1 MTFKHKLSRRL
12 ALLKDRTV
20 LFAAATLAAA
30 LISCERPFATDQG
43 ADIAS
48 LVVWPKTVTLQ
59 QNQTTDFVA
68 FGMTTA
74 GDTVL
79 VAVSW
84 SVTGGSIVDST
95 TSRGQHYGHYKAGAD
110 PGNFKVVGKHLASG
124 KSDTATAVVSPVV
137 VPVAAVV
144 VAPATANVIV
154 DSTIQLVAI
163 PVDSAGTALG
173 GRAVTWT
180 SGAAGVATVDG
191 SGLVTGRAAGF
202 AAITATCEGKSGS
215 AAVTVAAPP
224 PAPVASVSVSPASA
238 SVSVG
243 QTVQLA
249 ATPKDAN
256 GNPLTGRTVT
266 WSSGNSGVATVSA
279 SGIVTGVSPGAAT
292 ITAASEG
299 KSGTA
304 AVTVSSVPVA
314 SVAVSPTSAS
324 VSVGQTEQLA
334 ATPKDANGN
343 PLTGRTVTWSSG
355 NTAVATVS
363 ASGLVTGVSAGA
375 ATITAASEGQ
385 SGSAA
390 ITVTSVPV
398 ASVAVSPASASVQ
411 TGQAVQLTATPKDAN
426 GNPLSGRTIV
436 WTSSNTAAASVNTSG
451 RVTGVAAGSAT
462 ITATSEGKSGTAAIT
477 VTAPPAPAPV
487 ATVAVSPASASVA
500 AGQAVQLSAVT
511 KDSAGTVL
519 TGRTVTWASS
529 NSGIASVSGSGFVT
543 GVTVG
548 AATITAT
555 SEGKSGTAAITVTAP
570 PPVTGSCLALP
581 GPTITL
587 SGLSTSPYQNT
598 SLTSGTKIDATAAQW
613 LLNTPDVW
621 GYMGSSSNLCW
632 HSGQI
637 LGTIPPST
645 PYEDNLNGYHLMYG
659 VDVHGASPL
668 VEGLTIFTGGDG
680 ITFDAAEDANWT
692 VRDVHMT
699 YIRDDCIENDFLNS
713 GLVDRSFFDG
723 CYDFMSARAYGGGAA
738 DGSANTVTVQ
748 NSLIR
753 VQGMDKL
760 YPGLSAPG
768 YGGFWKWSGSGSPN
782 TDIGPM
788 LVITNTV
795 FRADAP
801 PVEGNGAGLYMAPVP
816 GKVKSCANN
825 VMVWLGPGSF
835 PEPLPSCFT
844 VLTGQAG
851 RDYWDNAVAQWKA
864 AHPAPV
870 DMAPPIVSLW
880 SPGLAGSSTLTGTV
894 TLVATAVDD
903 QALGGVQFA
912 LNGQPIGAEVSTA
925 ATPAKFPL
933 TWDSHGLANGTY
945 TLTATARDVAGHRT
959 TSAGVTVTISN

>member
-1 MTFKHKLSRRL
+1 
-12 ALLKDRTV
+12 
-20 LFAAATLAAA
+20 
-30 LISCERPFATDQG
+30 
-43 ADIAS
+43 
-48 LVVWPKTVTLQ
+48 VT
-59 QNQTTDFVA
+59 N
-68 FGMTTA
+68 
-74 GDTVL
+74 
-79 VAVSW
+79 
-84 SVTGGSIVDST
+84 
-95 TSRGQHYGHYKAGAD
+95 
-110 PGNFKVVGKHLASG
+110 
-124 KSDTATAVVSPVV
+124 
-137 VPVAAVV
+137 
-144 VAPATANVIV
+144 
-154 DSTIQLVAI
+154 
-163 PVDSAGTALG
+163 
-173 GRAVTWT
+173 
-180 SGAAGVATVDG
+180 
-191 SGLVTGRAAGF
+191 
-202 AAITATCEGKSGS
+202 
-215 AAVTVAAPP
+215 
-224 PAPVASVSVSPASA
+224 
-238 SVSVG
+238 
-243 QTVQLA
+243 
-249 ATPKDAN
+249 
-256 GNPLTGRTVT
+256 
-266 WSSGNSGVATVSA
+266 
-279 SGIVTGVSPGAAT
+279 
-292 ITAASEG
+292 
-299 KSGTA
+299 
-304 AVTVSSVPVA
+304 VPVA
-314 SVAVSPTSAS
+314 SVAVSPTTAS
-324 VSVGQTEQLA
+324 VPVGQT
-334 ATPKDANGN
+334 
-343 PLTGRTVTWSSG
+343 
-355 NTAVATVS
+355 
-363 ASGLVTGVSAGA
+363 
-375 ATITAASEGQ
+375 
-385 SGSAA
+385 
-390 ITVTSVPV
+390 
-398 ASVAVSPASASVQ
+398 
-411 TGQAVQLTATPKDAN
+411 VQLTATPKDAN
-426 GNPLSGRTIV
+426 GNTLSGRTIA
-436 WTSSNTAAASVNTSG
+436 WASSNPAAATVNTSG
-451 RVTGVAAGSAT
+451 RVTGVAAGTAT

-477 VTAPPAPAPV
+477 VTAPPLPAPV
-487 ATVAVSPASASVA
+487 ASVAVSPASASVP

-519 TGRTVTWASS
+519 TGRALTWASS
-529 NSGIASVSGSGFVT
+529 NGGIASVNGSGLVT
-543 GVTVG
+543 GVAVG

-555 SEGKSGTAAITVTAP
+555 SEGKSGTAALTVTAL
-570 PPVTGSCLALP
+570 PPVTGSCLALA

-587 SGLSTSPYQNT
+587 SGMSTSPYQNT
-598 SLTSGTKIDATAAQW
+598 SLVSGTKIDATTAQW

-723 CYDFMSARAYGGGAA
+723 CYDFMSARAYGAGAP

-753 VQGMDKL
+753 VQAMDKL
-760 YPGLSAPG
+760 YPGLPTPG

-782 TDIGPM
+782 TDIGPS
-788 LVITNTV
+788 LVINNTV

-864 AHPAPV
+864 AHPALV

-880 SPGLAGSSTLTGTV
+880 SPGLSGSSTLTGTV

-903 QALGGVQFA
+903 QALLGVQFA
-912 LNGQPIGAEVSTA
+912 LNGQPIGAEVLAA

-945 TLTATARDVAGHRT
+945 TLTATARDAAGHRT

>member
-12 ALLKDRTV
+12 ALLKDRAV
-20 LFAAATLAAA
+20 LYFAASLAAA
-30 LISCERPFATDQG
+30 VISCERPLATDQG
-43 ADIAS
+43 ADIAA

-68 FGMTTA
+68 VGLTTA

-79 VAVSW
+79 IPVSW

-95 TSRGQHYGHYKAGAD
+95 TSKGQHYGHYKAGTD
-110 PGNFKVVGKHLASG
+110 SGTFKVVGKHLASG

-144 VAPATANVIV
+144 VAPATATVTV
-154 DSTIQLVAI
+154 DSTVQLVAI

-173 GRAVTWT
+173 GRTVTWT
-180 SGAAGVATVDG
+180 SGAPGVATVDG
-191 SGLVTGRAAGF
+191 SGLVTGVAAGS
-202 AAITATCEGKSGS
+202 ATITATSEGKSGS
-215 AAVTVAAPP
+215 AAVTVAAAP
-224 PAPVASVSVSPASA
+224 PAPVASVSISPASA

-249 ATPKDAN
+249 ALPKDAN
-256 GNPLTGRTVT
+256 GNLLSGRTVS
-266 WSSGNSGVATVSA
+266 WSSGNTGIATVSA
-279 SGIVTGVSPGAAT
+279 SGLVTGVSAGAAT

-324 VSVGQTEQLA
+324 LLVGQTQQLS

-343 PLTGRTVTWSSG
+343 PLTGRTVSWSSG

-385 SGSAA
+385 SGTAA
-390 ITVTSVPV
+390 ITVTNVPVASVAVSPTTASVPVGQTVQLTATPKDANGNSLSGRTITWASSNTAVATVSTSGRVTGVAAVTATITATSEGTSGTAAITATAPPLPAPV
-398 ASVAVSPASASVQ
+398 ASVAVSPASASV
-411 TGQAVQLTATPKDAN
+411 P
-426 GNPLSGRTIV
+426 
-436 WTSSNTAAASVNTSG
+436 
-451 RVTGVAAGSAT
+451 
-462 ITATSEGKSGTAAIT
+462 
-477 VTAPPAPAPV
+477 
-487 ATVAVSPASASVA
+487 

-519 TGRTVTWASS
+519 TGRAVTWASS
-529 NSGIASVSGSGFVT
+529 NGGIASVNGSGLVT
-543 GVTVG
+543 GVAVG

-555 SEGKSGTAAITVTAP
+555 SEGKSGTAALTVTAL
-570 PPVTGSCLALP
+570 PPVTGSCLALA

-587 SGLSTSPYQNT
+587 SGMSTSPYQNT
-598 SLTSGTKIDATAAQW
+598 SLVSGTKIDATTAQW

-723 CYDFMSARAYGGGAA
+723 CYDFMSARAYGAGAP

-753 VQGMDKL
+753 VQAMDKL
-760 YPGLSAPG
+760 YPGLPTPG

-816 GKVKSCANN
+816 GKLKSCANN

-864 AHPAPV
+864 AHPTLV

-880 SPGLAGSSTLTGTV
+880 SPGLSGSSTLTGTV

-903 QALGGVQFA
+903 QALLGVQFA
-912 LNGQPIGAEVSTA
+912 LNGQSIGAEALTA
-925 ATPAKFPL
+925 AAPAKFPL

-945 TLTATARDVAGHRT
+945 TLTATARDAAGHRT

>member
-30 LISCERPFATDQG
+30 VISCERPFATDQG

-137 VPVAAVV
+137 VRVAAVV
-144 VAPATANVIV
+144 VAPATASVMV
-154 DSTIQLVAI
+154 DSAVQLVAI

-224 PAPVASVSVSPASA
+224 PAAVASVSVSPASA

-256 GNPLTGRTVT
+256 GNPLTGRTM
-266 WSSGNSGVATVSA
+266 
-279 SGIVTGVSPGAAT
+279 
-292 ITAASEG
+292 
-299 KSGTA
+299 
-304 AVTVSSVPVA
+304 
-314 SVAVSPTSAS
+314 
-324 VSVGQTEQLA
+324 
-334 ATPKDANGN
+334 
-343 PLTGRTVTWSSG
+343 TWSSG

-363 ASGLVTGVSAGA
+363 ASGIVTGVSPGA

-436 WTSSNTAAASVNTSG
+436 WMSSNTAAATVNTSG

-477 VTAPPAPAPV
+477 VTAPPAAAPV

-529 NSGIASVSGSGFVT
+529 NSGIASVSGSGLVT
-543 GVTVG
+543 GVAAG
-548 AATITAT
+548 AATITGT
-555 SEGKSGTAAITVTAP
+555 SEGKSGTAAVTVTAP

-816 GKVKSCANN
+816 GKVRSCANN
-825 VMVWLGPGSF
+825 VMVWLGPGRF

>member
-30 LISCERPFATDQG
+30 VISCERPFATDQG

-68 FGMTTA
+68 VGMTTA

-79 VAVSW
+79 VPVSW

-144 VAPATANVIV
+144 VAPATANVMV
-154 DSTIQLVAI
+154 DSAVQLVAI

-224 PAPVASVSVSPASA
+224 PAAVASVSVSPASA

-243 QTVQLA
+243 QTV
-249 ATPKDAN
+249 
-256 GNPLTGRTVT
+256 
-266 WSSGNSGVATVSA
+266 
-279 SGIVTGVSPGAAT
+279 
-292 ITAASEG
+292 
-299 KSGTA
+299 
-304 AVTVSSVPVA
+304 
-314 SVAVSPTSAS
+314 
-324 VSVGQTEQLA
+324 QLA

-436 WTSSNTAAASVNTSG
+436 WMSSNTAAATVNTSG
-451 RVTGVAAGSAT
+451 RVTGVAAGS
-462 ITATSEGKSGTAAIT
+462 
-477 VTAPPAPAPV
+477 
-487 ATVAVSPASASVA
+487 
-500 AGQAVQLSAVT
+500 
-511 KDSAGTVL
+511 
-519 TGRTVTWASS
+519 
-529 NSGIASVSGSGFVT
+529 
-543 GVTVG
+543 
-548 AATITAT
+548 ATITAT

-723 CYDFMSARAYGGGAA
+723 CYDFMSARAYGGGAG
-738 DGSANTVTVQ
+738 DGSANTVTVED
-748 NSLIR
+748 SLIR
-753 VQGMDKL
+753 GEGVDKL
-760 YPGLSAPG
+760 DPGLSAPG
-768 YGGFWKWSGSGSPN
+768 
-782 TDIGPM
+782 
-788 LVITNTV
+788 
-795 FRADAP
+795 
-801 PVEGNGAGLYMAPVP
+801 
-816 GKVKSCANN
+816 
-825 VMVWLGPGSF
+825 
-835 PEPLPSCFT
+835 
-844 VLTGQAG
+844 
-851 RDYWDNAVAQWKA
+851 
-864 AHPAPV
+864 
-870 DMAPPIVSLW
+870 
-880 SPGLAGSSTLTGTV
+880 
-894 TLVATAVDD
+894 
-903 QALGGVQFA
+903 
-912 LNGQPIGAEVSTA
+912 
-925 ATPAKFPL
+925 
-933 TWDSHGLANGTY
+933 
-945 TLTATARDVAGHRT
+945 
-959 TSAGVTVTISN
+959 

>member
-1 MTFKHKLSRRL
+1 M
-12 ALLKDRTV
+12 
-20 LFAAATLAAA
+20 
-30 LISCERPFATDQG
+30 
-43 ADIAS
+43 
-48 LVVWPKTVTLQ
+48 
-59 QNQTTDFVA
+59 
-68 FGMTTA
+68 
-74 GDTVL
+74 
-79 VAVSW
+79 
-84 SVTGGSIVDST
+84 
-95 TSRGQHYGHYKAGAD
+95 
-110 PGNFKVVGKHLASG
+110 
-124 KSDTATAVVSPVV
+124 
-137 VPVAAVV
+137 
-144 VAPATANVIV
+144 
-154 DSTIQLVAI
+154 
-163 PVDSAGTALG
+163 
-173 GRAVTWT
+173 
-180 SGAAGVATVDG
+180 
-191 SGLVTGRAAGF
+191 
-202 AAITATCEGKSGS
+202 
-215 AAVTVAAPP
+215 
-224 PAPVASVSVSPASA
+224 
-238 SVSVG
+238 
-243 QTVQLA
+243 
-249 ATPKDAN
+249 
-256 GNPLTGRTVT
+256 
-266 WSSGNSGVATVSA
+266 
-279 SGIVTGVSPGAAT
+279 
-292 ITAASEG
+292 
-299 KSGTA
+299 
-304 AVTVSSVPVA
+304 
-314 SVAVSPTSAS
+314 
-324 VSVGQTEQLA
+324 
-334 ATPKDANGN
+334 
-343 PLTGRTVTWSSG
+343 
-355 NTAVATVS
+355 
-363 ASGLVTGVSAGA
+363 
-375 ATITAASEGQ
+375 
-385 SGSAA
+385 
-390 ITVTSVPV
+390 
-398 ASVAVSPASASVQ
+398 
-411 TGQAVQLTATPKDAN
+411 
-426 GNPLSGRTIV
+426 
-436 WTSSNTAAASVNTSG
+436 
-451 RVTGVAAGSAT
+451 
-462 ITATSEGKSGTAAIT
+462 
-477 VTAPPAPAPV
+477 

-555 SEGKSGTAAITVTAP
+555 SEGKSGTAAITVTAL
-570 PPVTGSCLALP
+570 PPVTGSCLALA

-587 SGLSTSPYQNT
+587 SGMSTSPYQNT
-598 SLTSGTKIDATAAQW
+598 SLVSGTKIDATTAQW

>member
-110 PGNFKVVGKHLASG
+110 PGTFKVVGKHLASG

-144 VAPATANVIV
+144 VAPATANVMV
-154 DSTIQLVAI
+154 DSAVQLVAI

-224 PAPVASVSVSPASA
+224 PAAVASVSVSPASA

-324 VSVGQTEQLA
+324 VSVGQTVQLA

-436 WTSSNTAAASVNTSG
+436 WMSSNTAAATVNTSG

-543 GVTVG
+543 GVAAG
-548 AATITAT
+548 AATITGT
-555 SEGKSGTAAITVTAP
+555 SEGKSGTAAVTVTAP

-713 GLVDRSFFDG
+713 GLVDDSLFDG
-723 CYDFMSARAYGGGAA
+723 CYDFLSARAYGTNAP
-738 DGSANTVTVQ
+738 DGRANTVTVQ

-753 VQGMDKL
+753 VQAMDKL
-760 YPGLSAPG
+760 YPGIPTPG
-768 YGGFWKWSGSGSPN
+768 YGGFWKWSGGGTPN
-782 TDIGPM
+782 TDNGPM
-788 LVITNTV
+788 LVVNNTV
-795 FRADAP
+795 FRADQQPA
-801 PVEGNGAGLYMAPVP
+801 EHNGAGLYMAPVP

-945 TLTATARDVAGHRT
+945 TLTATALDVAGHRT

>member
-144 VAPATANVIV
+144 VAPATANVMV
-154 DSTIQLVAI
+154 DSAVQLVAI

-324 VSVGQTEQLA
+324 VSVGQTVQLA

-945 TLTATARDVAGHRT
+945 TLTATALDVAGHRT

>member
-144 VAPATANVIV
+144 VAPATANVMV
-154 DSTIQLVAI
+154 DSAVQLVAI

-224 PAPVASVSVSPASA
+224 PAAVASVSVSPASA

-324 VSVGQTEQLA
+324 VSVGQTVQLA

-436 WTSSNTAAASVNTSG
+436 WTSSNTAAATVNTSG

>member
-144 VAPATANVIV
+144 VAPATANVMV
-154 DSTIQLVAI
+154 DSAVQLVAI

-224 PAPVASVSVSPASA
+224 PAAVASVSVSPASA

-324 VSVGQTEQLA
+324 VSVGQTVQLA
-334 ATPKDANGN
+334 ATP
-343 PLTGRTVTWSSG
+343 
-355 NTAVATVS
+355 
-363 ASGLVTGVSAGA
+363 TGVSAGA

-436 WTSSNTAAASVNTSG
+436 WMSSNTAAATVNTSG

>member
-144 VAPATANVIV
+144 VAPATANVMV
-154 DSTIQLVAI
+154 DSAVQLVAI

-224 PAPVASVSVSPASA
+224 PAAVASVSVSPASA

-324 VSVGQTEQLA
+324 VSVGQTVQLA

-436 WTSSNTAAASVNTSG
+436 WMSSNTAAATVNTSG

-723 CYDFMSARAYGGGAA
+723 CYDFMSARAYGAGAP

-753 VQGMDKL
+753 VQAMDKL
-760 YPGLSAPG
+760 YPGLPTPG

-816 GKVKSCANN
+816 GKLKSCANN